1 MEFFYINNNG
11 QQVGPFTLE
20 QLRTQPI
27 NPNTMVWS
35 RDLGMQQW
43 IPASQ
48 VTELAPIFGAAMP
61 AHQEYQ
67 QPMQQP
73 MQQQHAQSIQSRP
86 KSSSTS
92 RIALG
97 ILGALALLGIVGA
110 VLYTQTDIFKNLFS
124 NSNTT
129 TETTN
134 EDSVVRNQVSE
145 APSTFN
151 PNTATTTA
159 QVDSLPSS
167 EEVEALPQER
177 EATTASTIYTDLLG
191 SIGSGEGAQLTMNGT
206 TGWYVPNENDHV
218 KRQLKLESYDKKT
231 GRCVLK
237 AYLKGKQIGKFDGK
251 YETFYEKD
259 DDGGEHG
266 AAYYQGTF
274 TNTINGAKLKFNLY
288 AD

>member
-1 MEFFYINNNG
+1 MEFYYINNNG

-27 NPNTMVWS
+27 NLNTMVWS
-35 RDLGMQQW
+35 RDQGMQQW

-48 VTELAPIFGAAMP
+48 VTELAPLFGTAIP
-61 AHQEYQ
+61 AHQGYQ
-67 QPMQQP
+67 QPMQKHPQQGIQP
-73 MQQQHAQSIQSRP
+73 KP
-86 KSSSTS
+86 KSSNLP
-92 RIALG
+92 RVALG

-110 VLYTQTDIFKNLFS
+110 VLYKQTDIFKNLS
-124 NSNTT
+124 SNTT
-129 TETTN
+129 TEMTN
-134 EDSVVRNQVSE
+134 EDSDTKNQVPKE
-145 APSTFN
+145 PSTLN
-151 PNTATTTA
+151 PNPATTTVL
-159 QVDSLPSS
+159 VDSLPSI
-167 EEVEALPQER
+167 EEAETLPQESDAR
-177 EATTASTIYTDLLG
+177 AASTIYTDLWG
-191 SIGSGEGAQLTMNGT
+191 YIGSGEGAQLTMNGT
-206 TGWYVPNENDHV
+206 TGWYVPNENDNV

-274 TNTINGAKLKFNLY
+274 TNTINGVKLKFSLY
-288 AD
+288 ND